1 VSAVTKAMT
10 AVLLAGGKARR
21 MGQDKRFLEIGGR
34 TFLERAIS
42 VLEPLFAEVLLV
54 VATPDARFASERC
67 RVVTDLVPERAA
79 VGGVFTGLSLASH
92 PAVFVAACD
101 MPLLNPA
108 LIERMAGLEPEADIV
123 MAKLATGLQPMHARY
138 GRACLPHVERMVHSG
153 TLKLQELVNERSLR
167 VRLMEEAEFQNIE
180 LLSFMNVNTPA
191 DLELVRKLIAGQQE
205 GTGLG
210 GTARR

>member
-1 VSAVTKAMT
+1 MSATTKAMT
-10 AVLLAGGKARR
+10 ALLLAGGKSRR

-34 TFLERAIS
+34 TLLERAVS

-54 VATPDARFASERC
+54 VATPDARLASERY
-67 RVVTDLVPERAA
+67 RVVTDLVPGCAA
-79 VGGVFTGLSLASH
+79 VGGLFTGLSLAAH

-108 LIERMAGLEPEADIV
+108 LIERMAALEPEADIV

-138 GRACLPHVERMVHSG
+138 GRACLPHVERMVRSG
-153 TLKLQELVNERSLR
+153 RLKLQDLVEEQLLR
-167 VRLMEEAEFQNIE
+167 VRLMPEAEFQEIE

-191 DLELVRKLIAGQQE
+191 DLELVRKLLADRTEPTGRS
-205 GTGLG
+205 GTG
-210 GTARR
+210 RR